1 MLKYNFLKS
10 WRPMQGNNTPGNVPP
25 GNLIQRLDPRTKLAL
40 LLISFVMV
48 LLPQGPAVVA
58 LGSAAVLL
66 HLTLARAWPNLK
78 PVRWLFLPLAL
89 FSLGIWSW
97 MAQGPSHLFWRVS
110 RESVAFATA
119 NFLKLA
125 TMMVAG
131 LILLATTPV
140 AELFAGLVK
149 LRLPYPGAFAFALAL
164 RWVPEI
170 FATVTRVQE
179 AQEARGLVWEQGN
192 FLEKIRR
199 HLPLLVPIFLLT
211 LRRSQTMAWALEA
224 RGFQMNPRRTFLLE
238 IRMQPRDWLALGVG
252 AGMLALFITLHLWG
266 WDRIPGLQL

>member
-1 MLKYNFLKS
+1 
-10 WRPMQGNNTPGNVPP
+10 MQGNNTSGNPRA
-25 GNLIQRLDPRTKLAL
+25 GNLIHCLDPRTKLAL
-40 LLISFVMV
+40 LLISFIIV

-66 HLTLARAWPNLK
+66 HLTLAQAWPQLK
-78 PVRWLFLPLAL
+78 PVRWLLLPLAL

-97 MAQGPSHLFWRVS
+97 LAQGPSHLFWRVS
-110 RESVAFATA
+110 VESVAFATA
-119 NFLKLA
+119 NFLKLG

-140 AELFAGLVK
+140 EELFAGLVK

-170 FATVTRVQE
+170 FTTVTRVQE
-179 AQEARGLVWEQGN
+179 AQEARGLTWEQGPM
-192 FLEKIRR
+192 LTRLRR
-199 HLPLLVPIFLLT
+199 HLPLLAPVFLLT

-224 RGFQMNPRRTFLLE
+224 RGFQMSPRRTFFLE
-238 IRMQPRDWLALGVG
+238 IRMHRRDWLALAIG
-252 AGMLALFITLHLWG
+252 AALLAGFIILHIRG
-266 WDRIPGLQL
+266 WDRIPGLKL

>member
-1 MLKYNFLKS
+1 
-10 WRPMQGNNTPGNVPP
+10 MQGNNTSAGASEDN
-25 GNLIQRLDPRTKLAL
+25 IIRRLDPRTKLAL

-58 LGSAAVLL
+58 LAAAFVLL

-78 PVRWLFLPLAL
+78 PVRWLLLPLAL

-110 RESVAFATA
+110 RESVAFGVA

-125 TMMVAG
+125 TMMAAG
-131 LILLATTPV
+131 LILLATTRV
-140 AELFAGLVK
+140 EELFAGLVK

-179 AQEARGLVWEQGN
+179 AQEARGLVWEQGTR
-192 FLEKIRR
+192 LTRLRR

-224 RGFQMNPRRTFLLE
+224 RGFQMSPRRTFLLE
-238 IRMQPRDWLALGVG
+238 IRMSPRDWLALALG
-252 AGMLALFITLHLWG
+252 AALLMPFIMLHIWG
-266 WDRIPGLQL
+266 WDQIPGLRL